1 MESEIPTLSATEEA
15 VLDPQ
20 IFSNKRV
27 NICLNESNFL
37 LWKQQVVL
45 TIRGLGL
52 EGFLDGSIHVPSKTV
67 RNSAGADT
75 LNPLY
80 LQHVKQDSSLAS
92 WLLSTIS
99 PHVLPQL
106 VGADTT
112 TAIWKSVSKLYS
124 TLSTTKVMNL
134 HCRLR
139 SMKKGAQTMTEYTM
153 AIKQIYDL
161 LASCGNSISEIEH
174 IATILNGLP
183 IEYEPS
189 IAAITASRE
198 AYTVENIVSI
208 LVDAESRTED
218 SARFPVGINYTNYN
232 PKQGSAH
239 IQSDSNPVPQNSDH
253 VPHSSNLG
261 HSAGATTSAS
271 VGSASIRVEAMG
283 EHSNT
288 VMHEHESPRQTG
300 ELRSNG
306 PSSEASSESSREL
319 SLPASEPL
327 QEPADHSMESH
338 EELSVASSP
347 QGEPQEQEVFIP
359 DMHWNGG
366 QPESTLHTSDHVH
379 SSDAQLDIPMP
390 IVEPVQNDSSQSP
403 QQRQIKKFSQ
413 SSESM
418 VNVNR

>member
-1 MESEIPTLSATEEA
+1 MMNVMKIS
-15 VLDPQ
+15 
-20 IFSNKRV
+20 SNMKLV
-27 NICLNESNFL
+27 ASC
-37 LWKQQVVL
+37 
-45 TIRGLGL
+45 T
-52 EGFLDGSIHVPSKTV
+52 HPV

-106 VGADTT
+106 VGAETT

-139 SMKKGAQTMTEYTM
+139 SMKKGVQTMTEYTM
-153 AIKQIYDL
+153 AIKQICDL

-189 IAAITASRE
+189 IAAITTSRE

-208 LVDAESRTED
+208 LVDAESRMED

-232 PKQGSAH
+232 PKQGSA
-239 IQSDSNPVPQNSDH
+239 
-253 VPHSSNLG
+253 
-261 HSAGATTSAS
+261 
-271 VGSASIRVEAMG
+271 
-283 EHSNT
+283 
-288 VMHEHESPRQTG
+288 QTG

-327 QEPADHSMESH
+327 QEPTDYSMESH

-347 QGEPQEQEVFIP
+347 QGEPQEQEVLIP
-359 DMHWNGG
+359 DMHWSGD
-366 QPESTLHTSDHVH
+366 QPESTLHTKSFSPYL
-379 SSDAQLDIPMP
+379 SSST
-390 IVEPVQNDSSQSP
+390 SSLSTG
-403 QQRQIKKFSQ
+403 KF
-413 SSESM
+413 
-418 VNVNR
+418 